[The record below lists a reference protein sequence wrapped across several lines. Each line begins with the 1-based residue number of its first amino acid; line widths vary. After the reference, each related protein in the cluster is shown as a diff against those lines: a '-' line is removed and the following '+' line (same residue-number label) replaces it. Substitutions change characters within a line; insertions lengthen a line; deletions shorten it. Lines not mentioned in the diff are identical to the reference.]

1 MWPSIG
7 PLPAAVGGEEEKCK
21 QRERGVGLS
30 LCLSRG
36 ENGRKREEGNFW
48 KGICVMLIDIIFA
61 KWDTRREITVDNL
74 KKH

>member
-1 MWPSIG
+1 
-7 PLPAAVGGEEEKCK
+7 
-21 QRERGVGLS
+21 VGLS

-61 KWDTRREITVDNL
+61 KRDTRRGITVDNL
-74 KKH
+74 KKY

>member
-21 QRERGVGLS
+21 QRERRGPLS
-30 LCLSRG
+30 LFVKG
-36 ENGRKREEGNFW
+36 GNGRKREEGNFW

-61 KWDTRREITVDNL
+61 KRDIRREITVDNL
-74 KKH
+74 KKY

>member
-7 PLPAAVGGEEEKCK
+7 PLPAAVGGEEENVNK
-21 QRERGVGLS
+21 EGGVSLS

-61 KWDTRREITVDNL
+61 KRDIRREITVDNL